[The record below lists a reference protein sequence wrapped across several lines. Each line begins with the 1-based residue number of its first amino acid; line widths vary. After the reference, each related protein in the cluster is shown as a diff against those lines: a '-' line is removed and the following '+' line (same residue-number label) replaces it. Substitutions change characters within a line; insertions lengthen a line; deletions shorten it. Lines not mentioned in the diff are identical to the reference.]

1 MDMSGEYRIRA
12 SKQSVWDA
20 LNDPETLKA
29 SIPGCQSVDKVSDTE
44 MTATVV
50 AKVGPVK
57 ATFKGKV
64 TLSDLDPPNSY
75 VITGEGQGGPVGF
88 GKGSAKVSLAED
100 GEETVLSYTASA
112 QVGGKLAQIGQR
124 LIDST
129 AKSMADQFFT
139 AFAEAVGRPAAEEAP
154 AEVASAP
161 EPAPAAITPPPAKG
175 ISTQTWVIGIVAVV
189 VVLLIIFAD
198 GE

>member
-12 SKQSVWDA
+12 TKQSVWDA

-29 SIPGCQSVDKVSDTE
+29 SIPGCQNVEKVSDNE

-64 TLSDLDPPNSY
+64 TLSDLDPPHGY
-75 VITGEGQGGPVGF
+75 TITGEGQGGPVGF
-88 GKGSAKVSLAED
+88 GKGSATVRLVEEGD
-100 GEETVLSYTASA
+100 ETVLSYTASA

-124 LIDST
+124 LVDST
-129 AKSMADQFFT
+129 AKSMASQFFT
-139 AFAEAVGRPAAEEAP
+139 SFAKAVGGPAAE
-154 AEVASAP
+154 VAREQVAGVS
-161 EPAPAAITPPPAKG
+161 EPAPAAIAPPPAKG
-175 ISTQTWVIGIVAVV
+175 ISTRTWVIGIVVIVV
-189 VVLLIIFAD
+189 ILLLIFAG

>member
-20 LNDPETLKA
+20 LNDPETLRA
-29 SIPGCQSVDKVSDTE
+29 SIPGCQTVEKVSE
-44 MTATVV
+44 NQMTATVV

-64 TLSDLDPPNSY
+64 TLSDLDPPHGY
-75 VITGEGQGGPVGF
+75 TITGEGQGGPVGF
-88 GKGSAKVSLAED
+88 GKGSATVCLAEEGD
-100 GEETVLSYTASA
+100 ETVLSYTASA

-124 LIDST
+124 LVDST
-129 AKSMADQFFT
+129 AKSMTTQFFT
-139 AFAEAVGRPAAEEAP
+139 SFAEAVGRPAAESAHEQ
-154 AEVASAP
+154 VTGAS
-161 EPAPAAITPPPAKG
+161 EPAPAAITPPPGKG
-175 ISTQTWVIGIVAVV
+175 VSTRTWVVGIVGIVV
-189 VVLLIIFAD
+189 ILLLIFAA